1 MSYLAI
7 EGGQLFYELHGAA
20 SSPTVMLVH
29 GFGMAGV
36 VWEQNVS
43 ALTAAGYSVVTYDQR
58 CCGQSDKNFAD
69 VSIPA
74 MGDDIVA
81 LCDELGLSSVI
92 LNGWSLGGALVVDAA
107 GKLADRLK
115 GLILTG
121 GATPRYTQADGFP
134 HGGTAEDVV
143 ATVAALRADRSAF
156 LKGLY
161 FEGVFAAD
169 VGESVKQR
177 CLDIAMQESPEGDAA
192 LGELGTV
199 DQREQIVKI
208 SCPSLVLHG
217 AEDGVVPIGIGEV
230 AASLLQNSEM
240 TVMAGCGHAPFLE
253 DIEAYN
259 RHVISFLGRCAE

>member
-1 MSYLAI
+1 MSYLAVK
-7 EGGQLFYELHGAA
+7 EGQLFYELHGKA

-36 VWEQNVS
+36 VWEQNVL
-43 ALTAAGYSVVTYDQR
+43 ALTAAGYSVVTFDQR
-58 CCGQSDKNFAD
+58 CCGKSDKNFTD
-69 VSIPA
+69 VSISA

-107 GKLADRLK
+107 SKLGGRLK

-134 HGGTAEDVV
+134 HGGTPEDV
-143 ATVAALRADRSAF
+143 AETVAALRADRSAF

-161 FEGVFAAD
+161 FEGVFSTD

-199 DQREQIVKI
+199 DQREQMLSI

-217 AEDGVVPIGIGEV
+217 VEDGVVPIGIGEV

-240 TVMAGCGHAPFLE
+240 IVMAGCGHAPFLE
-253 DIEAYN
+253 DKEAYN
-259 RHVISFLGRCAE
+259 HHVISFLGRCVE